1 MKIMNFPAYKIMEV
15 ELLLQIQKNIKNVR
29 FADVIILKR
38 KICLASTKM
47 ELLRENVCADMR
59 YPGI

>member
-1 MKIMNFPAYKIMEV
+1 MEV

-29 FADVIILKR
+29 FAEVIIVKR
-38 KICLASTKM
+38 RMCLASTKM
-47 ELLRENVCADMR
+47 ESLKGNVCADMR

>member
-1 MKIMNFPAYKIMEV
+1 MKIMSSTAYKIMEV

-29 FADVIILKR
+29 FAEVIIVKR
-38 KICLASTKM
+38 RMCLASTKM
-47 ELLRENVCADMR
+47 ESLKGNVCVDMR